1 MTAVPG
7 DAASPQ
13 GADAAALPGRSGL
26 ARPPRRHGLA
36 APPKRRVGWAAAATS
51 VLAAAGALAIA
62 AHHPLGAAAALAA
75 VLLAMG
81 LAWQWPATAFTGL
94 LALLPV
100 LGLAPWT
107 GWLVVEEFDV
117 LLLAV
122 AAGTL
127 MRAAFTAGRGAATR
141 WSLTGAVLF
150 GLVGV
155 MACVGIAR
163 GVADAGGWHF
173 GWTQGLREPANALR
187 LGKVVFSALL
197 GGALWSALRRV
208 QPGAVPLSSGVTGPA
223 PAPLSPANLA
233 LLRGMALGLVGTAL
247 ATLWERAA
255 YTGVLNFSSDYRT
268 TALFWEMHVGGAA
281 LDGYLALAMP
291 FALLLAL
298 VARRRRDGLL
308 GGVAL
313 VLGAYAALT
322 TFSRI
327 VYGAVPVGL
336 AVLAVLTMAQRA
348 RRQRGPGA
356 WTLWRRELLP
366 ALVLAAGFAVGAAL
380 VFQHGGY
387 RALLGLLGCAAL
399 LLPLAGVAAG
409 LSAGEWAGA
418 LALGGVAAL
427 LALGGGV
434 LLPKGPYLMHGLA
447 VAAGAAALGWHLF
460 GPARA
465 GVAATA
471 HAATASPTT
480 AAGRAASR
488 AGLVVPLAVAAFIAA
503 VATTGQMALHWGGP
517 PALQQALPVLLVL
530 PLLLMAGA
538 RRQGGL
544 WPDRLRWQAL
554 LFTALLAMAV
564 LVGVLVGGDYF
575 GGRVSSSRADVGVRE
590 EHWRKSLS
598 LLRDDTQRWLGLGL
612 GRYLDQYAV
621 ASNDKDRPGDYRH
634 AEDQGNG
641 HLVLIA
647 GTHVQG
653 WGEMLRVSQRIAR
666 PGEKMVLTLKV
677 RGTAPVQL
685 HADVCLKHLL
695 YNNDCRIAS
704 TTVMPT
710 GGQWQ
715 ALKLGFDPK
724 PLAADAWYAPRF
736 VVLSLSS
743 ETSARPIDIDEVSL
757 TDASGREYVH
767 NGGFE
772 EGMQRWFFSSDMNHL
787 PWHAKSLPVHLLVE
801 EGILG
806 LAAVALL
813 VLAALWR
820 LVAGKARDHVLAPA
834 LAAAVTGFLVVGLID
849 SLFDM
854 PRVAWVFHFLLLVT
868 FSLRGPGPVL
878 PLAPPMPPADRS

>member
-1 MTAVPG
+1 
-7 DAASPQ
+7 
-13 GADAAALPGRSGL
+13 
-26 ARPPRRHGLA
+26 
-36 APPKRRVGWAAAATS
+36 

-62 AHHPLGAAAALAA
+62 AHHPLGAAPALAA
-75 VLLAMG
+75 VLLALG
-81 LAWQWPATAFTGL
+81 LAWRWPAAALSGL

-107 GWLVVEEFDV
+107 GWLVVEEFDA

-122 AAGTL
+122 AAGAL
-127 MRAAFTAGRGAATR
+127 LRAALTGGRGPATR

-150 GLVGV
+150 VLVGV
-155 MACVGIAR
+155 MVGIGLVR

-173 GWTQGLREPANALR
+173 GWTQGLREPGNALR
-187 LGKVVFSALL
+187 LGKVFFAALL
-197 GGALWSALRRV
+197 GGALWSAVRRV
-208 QPGAVPLSSGVTGPA
+208 QPGPVPSALQASDLA
-223 PAPLSPANLA
+223 PAAGSPASLA
-233 LLRGMALGLVGTAL
+233 LLRGMALGLVGAAL

-298 VARRRRDGLL
+298 VARQRRDGVLA
-308 GGVAL
+308 GMAL

-327 VYGAVPVGL
+327 VYLAVPVALG
-336 AVLAVLTMAQRA
+336 VLAVLTVAQRA
-348 RRQRGPGA
+348 RRQRELDA

-366 ALVLAAGFAVGAAL
+366 ALLLAAGFAAAAVM
-380 VFQHGGY
+380 VFLHGGY
-387 RALLGLLGCAAL
+387 RAVLALLGCAAL
-399 LLPLAGVAAG
+399 LLPLAGAAAR

-434 LLPKGPYLMHGLA
+434 LLPKGPYVMHGLA
-447 VAAGAAALGWHLF
+447 VAAGAAALGWHLY
-460 GPARA
+460 GPRRA
-465 GVAATA
+465 G
-471 HAATASPTT
+471 
-480 AAGRAASR
+480 GRAVVPPALEAPTVEGAAHPSAAPAAQSVPATPSTVSGR
-488 AGLVVPLAVAAFIAA
+488 AGLAVPLALAAFLTA
-503 VATTGQMALHWGGP
+503 VATTGQVALHWGGP
-517 PALQQALPVLLVL
+517 PALQQALPVLLLLPVL
-530 PLLLMAGA
+530 LVAAA
-538 RRQGGL
+538 RRRGGL
-544 WPDRLRWQAL
+544 WPARLRWQAL
-554 LFTALLAMAV
+554 LFAALVAMAG
-564 LVGVLVGGDYF
+564 LVGVLVGGAYF
-575 GGRVSSSRADVGVRE
+575 GDRVSSSRADVGVRE
-590 EHWRKSLS
+590 AHWRKSLA

-612 GRYLDQYAV
+612 GRYLDHYAV
-621 ASNDKDRPGDYRH
+621 ASNDRDRPGDYRH
-634 AEDQGNG
+634 AEDGGNG
-641 HLVLIA
+641 HLALIA

-653 WGEMLRVSQRIAR
+653 WGELLRVSQRIAR

-677 RGTAPVQL
+677 RSSLPVLL

-695 YNNDCRIAS
+695 YNADCRLAS
-704 TTVMPT
+704 TTVQPT

-715 ALKLGFDPK
+715 ALKLALEPK
-724 PLAADAWYAPRF
+724 PLPADAWYAPRF

-757 TDASGREYVH
+757 TDASGREYVR

-772 EGMQRWFFSSDMNHL
+772 QGMQRWFFSSDMNHL

-801 EGILG
+801 QGILG

-834 LAAAVTGFLVVGLID
+834 LAAAVMGFLVVGLID

-854 PRVAWVFHFLLLVT
+854 PRVAWLFHFLLLVG
-868 FSLRGPGPVL
+868 FSLRGPGPL
-878 PLAPPMPPADRS
+878 PPVPPPVQAAGRP

>member
-1 MTAVPG
+1 MTAAG
-7 DAASPQ
+7 GSG
-13 GADAAALPGRSGL
+13 GAP
-26 ARPPRRHGLA
+26 PPR
-36 APPKRRVGWAAAATS
+36 RRVGWASAGMA

-62 AHHPLGAAAALAA
+62 AHHPLGAVPALAA

-81 LAWQWPATAFTGL
+81 LAWQWPAPAFTGL
-94 LALLPV
+94 LALLPL

-107 GWLVVEEFDV
+107 GWLVVEEFDA

-122 AAGTL
+122 AGGAL
-127 MRAAFTAGRGAATR
+127 MRAALAAPRGPATR

-150 GLVGV
+150 GLLGV
-155 MACVGIAR
+155 TVGIGIVR
-163 GVADAGGWHF
+163 GVTDAGGWDF
-173 GWTQGLREPANALR
+173 GWTQGLREPGNALR
-187 LGKVVFSALL
+187 LGKVFFSALL
-197 GGALWSALRRV
+197 GGALWSAVRRV
-208 QPGAVPLSSGVTGPA
+208 RPGQALV
-223 PAPLSPANLA
+223 SPAAALAVSPAHLA

-298 VARRRRDGLL
+298 VARQRRDGALA
-308 GGVAL
+308 GIAL

-327 VYGAVPVGL
+327 VYLAVPVAL
-336 AVLAVLTMAQRA
+336 AVLAVLTVAQRA
-348 RRQRGPGA
+348 RRQRELDA

-366 ALVLAAGFAVGAAL
+366 AVLLAAGFAAGAVM
-380 VFQHGGY
+380 VFLHGGY
-387 RALLGLLGCAAL
+387 RALLALLGCAAL
-399 LLPLAGVAAG
+399 LLPLAGAAAR

-418 LALGGVAAL
+418 LALSGVAAL

-434 LLPKGPYLMHGLA
+434 LLPKGPYVMHGLA

-460 GPARA
+460 ASPRTGAGAAAPAGQSTPPTSATPPAPPAR
-465 GVAATA
+465 
-471 HAATASPTT
+471 P
-480 AAGRAASR
+480 
-488 AGLVVPLAVAAFIAA
+488 GLAVPLALAAFIAA
-503 VATTGQMALHWGGP
+503 VATAGQVALHWGGP
-517 PALQQALPVLLVL
+517 LALQQALPVLVLLPVLLV
-530 PLLLMAGA
+530 AGA
-538 RRQGGL
+538 RRRGGL
-544 WPDRLRWQAL
+544 WPARLRWQAL
-554 LFTALLAMAV
+554 LFAALLAMAG
-564 LVGVLVGGDYF
+564 LVGVLVGGAYF
-575 GGRVSSSRADVGVRE
+575 GDRVSSSRADVGVRE
-590 EHWRKSLS
+590 AHWRKSLS

-612 GRYLDQYAV
+612 GRYLDHYAV
-621 ASNDKDRPGDYRH
+621 ASNDRDRPGDYRH
-634 AEDQGNG
+634 AENGGNG

-653 WGEMLRVSQRIAR
+653 WGELLRVSQRIAR

-677 RGTAPVQL
+677 RGSMPVLL

-695 YNNDCRIAS
+695 YNDDCRLAS
-704 TTVMPT
+704 TTVPAT

-715 ALKLGFDPK
+715 ALKLAFEPK

-736 VVLSLSS
+736 VVFSLSS

-757 TDASGREYVH
+757 TDASGREYLR

-772 EGMQRWFFSSDMNHL
+772 QGMQRWFFSSDMNHL

-801 EGILG
+801 QGILG
-806 LAAVALL
+806 LAVVALL

-820 LVAGKARDHVLAPA
+820 LVLGKARDHVLAPA
-834 LAAAVTGFLVVGLID
+834 LAAAVVGFLVVGLID

-854 PRVAWVFHFLLLVT
+854 PRVAWLFQFLLLVT
-868 FSLRGPGPVL
+868 FSLRGPGPL
-878 PLAPPMPPADRS
+878 PPVPPPMRAAGRP

>member
-1 MTAVPG
+1 LTA
-7 DAASPQ
+7 A
-13 GADAAALPGRSGL
+13 GRHL
-26 ARPPRRHGLA
+26 
-36 APPKRRVGWAAAATS
+36 GWASASAA
-51 VLAAAGALAIA
+51 VLAAAAALAIA
-62 AHHPLGAAAALAA
+62 VHHPLGAAPALAA
-75 VLLAMG
+75 VLGAMG
-81 LAWQWPATAFTGL
+81 LSWRWPAAAFSGL

-107 GWLVVEEFDV
+107 GWLVVEEFDA

-122 AAGTL
+122 AAGAL
-127 MRAAFTAGRGAATR
+127 MRAALAGGRGPATR

-150 GLVGV
+150 ALLGVMVGV
-155 MACVGIAR
+155 GIVR
-163 GVADAGGWHF
+163 GVTDAGGWHF
-173 GWTQGLREPANALR
+173 GWTQGLREPGNALR
-187 LGKVVFSALL
+187 LGKVFFAALL
-197 GGALWSALRRV
+197 GGALWSAVRRL
-208 QPGAVPLSSGVTGPA
+208 QPGQVPSSLRDSHPVPA
-223 PAPLSPANLA
+223 PVSPASLA

-298 VARRRRDGLL
+298 VARQRRDGVLA
-308 GGVAL
+308 GIAL

-327 VYGAVPVGL
+327 VYLAVPVAL
-336 AVLAVLTMAQRA
+336 AVLAVLTVAQRA
-348 RRQRGPGA
+348 RRQRELDA

-366 ALVLAAGFAVGAAL
+366 ALLLAAGFAAAAVM
-380 VFQHGGY
+380 VFLHGGY
-387 RALLGLLGCAAL
+387 RAVLALLGCAAL
-399 LLPLAGVAAG
+399 LLPLAGAAAR
-409 LSAGEWAGA
+409 LSAAEWAGA
-418 LALGGVAAL
+418 LALGGVAAVV
-427 LALGGGV
+427 ALGGGV
-434 LLPKGPYLMHGLA
+434 LLPKGPYVMHGLA

-460 GPARA
+460 GPHRAGGGAAVPAGPRGPAAPGAATAPAAPAAQPVPSMPPARA
-465 GVAATA
+465 GLA
-471 HAATASPTT
+471 
-480 AAGRAASR
+480 
-488 AGLVVPLAVAAFIAA
+488 VPLALAAFITA
-503 VATTGQMALHWGGP
+503 VATTGQVALHWGGP
-517 PALQQALPVLLVL
+517 PALQQALPVLLLLPVL
-530 PLLLMAGA
+530 LVVAA
-538 RRQGGL
+538 RRRGGL
-544 WPDRLRWQAL
+544 WPARLRWQAL
-554 LFTALLAMAV
+554 LFAALVAMAG
-564 LVGVLVGGDYF
+564 LVGVLVGGAYF
-575 GGRVSSSRADVGVRE
+575 GDRVSSSRADVGVRE
-590 EHWRKSLS
+590 AHWRKSLS
-598 LLRDDTQRWLGLGL
+598 LLRDDTQQWLGLGL
-612 GRYLDQYAV
+612 GRYLDHYAV
-621 ASNDKDRPGDYRH
+621 ASNDRDRPGDYRH
-634 AEDQGNG
+634 AVDGGNG
-641 HLVLIA
+641 HLALIA

-653 WGEMLRVSQRIAR
+653 WGELLRVSQRIAR

-677 RGTAPVQL
+677 RSSLPVLL

-695 YNNDCRIAS
+695 YNDDCRLAS
-704 TTVMPT
+704 TTVQPT

-715 ALKLGFDPK
+715 ALKLALEPK

-757 TDASGREYVH
+757 TDASGREYVR

-772 EGMQRWFFSSDMNHL
+772 QGMQRWFFSSDMNHL

-801 EGILG
+801 QGILG

-854 PRVAWVFHFLLLVT
+854 PRVAWLFQFLLLVS
-868 FSLRGPGPVL
+868 FSLRGPGPL
-878 PLAPPMPPADRS
+878 PPRPPPMPAAGRP